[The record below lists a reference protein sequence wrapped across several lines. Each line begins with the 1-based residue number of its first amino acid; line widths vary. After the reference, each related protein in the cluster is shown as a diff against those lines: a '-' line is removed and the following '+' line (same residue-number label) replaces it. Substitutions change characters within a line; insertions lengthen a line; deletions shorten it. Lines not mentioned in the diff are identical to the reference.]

1 MHPKDHR
8 QPGAWGWAIF
18 VVASLGFLLSQF
30 YRVSATVISPQL
42 TKDLGLDVSGLG
54 TLSAAFFY
62 AFALSQ
68 VPLGLF
74 LDRVGARRAV
84 LVLSL
89 AALAG
94 AGLFAGAQGLG
105 QALAGRALLGV
116 GMSCNLMGALALL
129 AAWFPPGMFATL
141 SGLLVG
147 LGYLGTLLASTP
159 LALMTQTWGWRWAFL
174 AVAGLNLAQL
184 AAVWLVVR
192 DQPPGLSNPARLP
205 KNPFAGLGEVLLKP
219 AFWGICVATFFRYG
233 CFMALTG
240 LWAGPFLISA
250 LGLDEVEAGNV
261 LLAMALGHV
270 LGLPL
275 SGLISDTWLNSRKWA
290 IAPPLFVSALL
301 TLGLGLLSP
310 QSSPWLVWVLF
321 TLIGLA
327 AAPGQIMYAHVKE
340 LVPPQRQGL
349 AMTGINLFTML
360 GPAVVMQ
367 LAGLAMAGGAAD
379 LSDPARYW
387 PAWWLMAGGL
397 ALAGAVYL
405 WLPDSRP
412 RGALIKN

>member
-1 MHPKDHR
+1 MPSRDR
-8 QPGAWGWAIF
+8 QGPGARGWAIF
-18 VVASLGFLLSQF
+18 AVASLGFLLSQF

-42 TKDLGLDVSGLG
+42 SQDLGLDVSGLG

-68 VPLGLF
+68 IPLGLF

-84 LVLSL
+84 AALSL
-89 AALAG
+89 AGLAG
-94 AGLFAGAQGLG
+94 AALFAGAQGLG

-129 AAWFPPGMFATL
+129 AAWFPPGLFATL
-141 SGLLVG
+141 SGLLVS
-147 LGYLGTLLASTP
+147 LGYVGNLLAATP
-159 LALMTQTWGWRWAFL
+159 LALMTQAWGWRWAFL
-174 AVAGLNLAQL
+174 AVAGLNVLQV
-184 AAVWLVVR
+184 AAFWLVVR
-192 DQPPGLSNPARLP
+192 DQPAGRGCPARLA
-205 KNPFAGLGEVLLKP
+205 KSPFAGLGEVLLRP
-219 AFWGICVATFFRYG
+219 AFWGICLGSFFRYG

-240 LWAGPFLISA
+240 LWAGPYLITA
-250 LGLDEVEAGNV
+250 LSLGEVGAGNV
-261 LLAMALGHV
+261 LLALSVGHI
-270 LGLPL
+270 LALPL
-275 SGLISDTWLNSRKWA
+275 SGYISDTWLNSRKWA
-290 IAPPLFVSALL
+290 IAPSLFASALL
-301 TLGLGLLSP
+301 TLALGLP
-310 QSSPWLVWVLF
+310 GVQASPWLVGAVF

-340 LVPPQRQGL
+340 LAPPERQGL

-367 LAGLAMAGGAAD
+367 AVGLVMEGGAGGPGGLA
-379 LSDPARYW
+379 DPAGYW

-405 WLPDSRP
+405 FLPDRRP
-412 RGALIKN
+412 RGR